1 MQDRDEIFEYIA
13 QFDSAAADRTDRRF
27 EEAVRRLADHP
38 FSARPGEI
46 PGTRELIPHPSYRIV
61 YQVDAELVQIL
72 NVVHTARQWPP
83 IEGDD

>member
-1 MQDRDEIFEYIA
+1 MRDRDEIFEYIA

-27 EEAVRRLADHP
+27 EEAVRRLVSYP

-61 YQVDAELVQIL
+61 YQVDADLVQIL
-72 NVVHTARQWPP
+72 SVIHTARQWPP
-83 IEGDD
+83 VED